1 MNIIHRRLL
10 GVEAKT
16 ASVAVWH
23 ELGVASVATRISA
36 AALKFRNNI
45 LSLDP
50 RDFLVRR
57 VYDGLLND
65 SKGRG
70 SSRNG
75 ALFLEN
81 LALEANWPGPLKKPA
96 AKKFVNEFVASRRV
110 SELADGFKRM
120 STLRNMSNWAE
131 KERFGLP
138 EYLLRT
144 CPSSLREGRRLKT
157 KFRLGCHDLRSS
169 SSRTQLVR
177 NAQCPCCESRES
189 ETIQHTLFECEA
201 FEEEREVFLSRLY
214 SVCPLA
220 RQLNDEY
227 RCRLVMG
234 DKLPREIEN
243 PLYRYLIAI
252 SKLRL
257 GILTEQGEGS

>member
-1 MNIIHRRLL
+1 M
-10 GVEAKT
+10 
-16 ASVAVWH
+16 
-23 ELGVASVATRISA
+23 
-36 AALKFRNNI
+36 
-45 LSLDP
+45 
-50 RDFLVRR
+50 
-57 VYDGLLND
+57 ND

-96 AKKFVNEFVASRRV
+96 AKKFANEYVASRRV
-110 SELADGFKRM
+110 SELAGGFKRM
-120 STLRNMSNWAE
+120 STLHNMSNWVE

-177 NAQCPCCESRES
+177 NAQCPCCKSRES
-189 ETIQHTLFECEA
+189 ETIQHALLECSA
-201 FEEEREVFLSRLY
+201 FTKERDTFLERFYELH
-214 SVCPLA
+214 PIA
-220 RQLNDEY
+220 RGLSPEGLCDV
-227 RCRLVMG
+227 LMS
-234 DKLPREIEN
+234 DDLPHETEN
-243 PLYRYLIAI
+243 TMYRYLIAI
-252 SKLRL
+252 SRLRL
-257 GILTEQGEGS
+257 GILTERGEGS

>member
-1 MNIIHRRLL
+1 MILKVADRR
-10 GVEAKT
+10 
-16 ASVAVWH
+16 
-23 ELGVASVATRISA
+23 
-36 AALKFRNNI
+36 
-45 LSLDP
+45 
-50 RDFLVRR
+50 
-57 VYDGLLND
+57 
-65 SKGRG
+65 
-70 SSRNG
+70 G
-75 ALFLEN
+75 ALFPEN

-120 STLRNMSNWAE
+120 TTLHNMSNWAE

-138 EYLLRT
+138 EYLLRA
-144 CPSSLREGRRLKT
+144 CPASLREGRRLKT
-157 KFRLGCHDLRSS
+157 KFRMGCHDLRSS

-201 FEEEREVFLSRLY
+201 FEEEREAFLARLY
-214 SVCPLA
+214 SVCPPA
-220 RQLNDEY
+220 RQLTDEG

-234 DKLPREIEN
+234 DELPREIEN
-243 PLYRYLIAI
+243 PLYRYLTAI
-252 SKLRL
+252 SRLRL

>member
-1 MNIIHRRLL
+1 M
-10 GVEAKT
+10 EAKT

-23 ELGVASVATRISA
+23 ELGVASVATRIDA

-57 VYDGLLND
+57 VYDGLMNE

-75 ALFLEN
+75 ALFLED
-81 LALEANWPGPLKKPA
+81 LALEANWPGPLKKLA

-120 STLRNMSNWAE
+120 TTLRNMGDWVE

-138 EYLLRT
+138 EYLFRT
-144 CPSSLREGRRLKT
+144 CPSSLREGRRLRT

-169 SSRTQLVR
+169 SSRMH
-177 NAQCPCCESRES
+177 P
-189 ETIQHTLFECEA
+189 
-201 FEEEREVFLSRLY
+201 
-214 SVCPLA
+214 
-220 RQLNDEY
+220 
-227 RCRLVMG
+227 
-234 DKLPREIEN
+234 
-243 PLYRYLIAI
+243 
-252 SKLRL
+252 
-257 GILTEQGEGS
+257 